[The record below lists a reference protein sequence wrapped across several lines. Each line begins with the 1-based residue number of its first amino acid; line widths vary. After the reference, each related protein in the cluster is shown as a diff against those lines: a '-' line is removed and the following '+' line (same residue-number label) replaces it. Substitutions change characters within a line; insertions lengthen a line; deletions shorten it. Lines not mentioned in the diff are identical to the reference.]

1 MPQAR
6 WLARWLGHLVCLG
19 REGVAGPFGVVRPD
33 NARTRIL
40 ITFVAKKS
48 RPMFRV
54 ADLGVEINF

>member
-1 MPQAR
+1 
-6 WLARWLGHLVCLG
+6 LARWLGHLVCLG